1 MNCGFP
7 SDFMCIE
14 NVASKH
20 INILPTNLFLLG
32 AFTIVVAVSVGIVVG
47 SYELTSGIMALGLV
61 LATVVSLTLY
71 TFQSK
76 RDFSKLGTGLMMG
89 LIVVSGGGIMNW
101 FYASKVLDLLVTS
114 SSASLFSLYIVYDTQ
129 MMMKKIS
136 SEEYILATIK
146 LYLDILNLF
155 LSFLESIGKRNTD
168 F

>member
-1 MNCGFP
+1 
-7 SDFMCIE
+7 
-14 NVASKH
+14 
-20 INILPTNLFLLG
+20 
-32 AFTIVVAVSVGIVVG
+32 
-47 SYELTSGIMALGLV
+47 MALGLV

-136 SEEYILATIK
+136 CRRV
-146 LYLDILNLF
+146 YL
-155 LSFLESIGKRNTD
+155 GHH
-168 F
+168 